1 MPHTGTSSRG
11 WQADVHVGLHGLLQS
26 RASLLRPRPATWGSG
41 TPALAAHLGAIAL
54 ADGIAVPY
62 STQERTALERRAQAG
77 LLAHFQGHLHCIRG
91 RGGPGTTC
99 SRLELY
105 FLETPEAEE
114 AQLRACDDQILTVP
128 AEGSQPALQIP
139 VSLAQGQLVSP
150 HLCQLTLH
158 GLPPSLAREG
168 IGHSLLSMAG
178 YEQHEYTVEGEFM
191 GDLPAHVASQQ
202 PAARVG
208 NADACLIYVRPLLA
222 DHRFSRLP
230 KSFMVGEDR
239 VQISRPG
246 QQGLMPSQVQPASA
260 GSHAVTL
267 REGPRPI
274 RTRQRAQR
282 AARRAAQMSK
292 SDSGR
297 TAQLPEPATR
307 RAAQAQ
313 QLDGGQSAGQP
324 GPLGHAAAPQPQ
336 SAALQQLEAAV
347 ARSRH
352 GRSDRRGLGS
362 RPAASVAAPHMAAF
376 VAGAASSQLQDMD
389 CTPPVPALLLPA
401 RGHAIDMDIDTAQL
415 QNGTVASPQPM
426 QIERP
431 QMPSAVRDELMEW
444 MESHTALSMQHSRA
458 AIAQL
463 LSRMPHLLMAQPIPQ
478 LVYAAL
484 RDIDDAETQRQL
496 RAESR
501 PVRQRCHSPAVPPG
515 FELQAAHSAV
525 ARATT
530 GLRRSS
536 RASRPPAAY
545 WMAQPSGRMASSQR
559 PGSQ

>member
-1 MPHTGTSSRG
+1 M
-11 WQADVHVGLHGLLQS
+11 
-26 RASLLRPRPATWGSG
+26 LRPRPATWGGG

-54 ADGIAVPY
+54 ADGTAVPY

-114 AQLRACDDQILTVP
+114 AQLRACDDQILTLP

-168 IGHSLLSMAG
+168 VGHSLLSMAG

-222 DHRFSRLP
+222 DHRLSRLP

-282 AARRAAQMSK
+282 AARRAM
-292 SDSGR
+292 
-297 TAQLPEPATR
+297 QLPELAGS
-307 RAAQAQ
+307 
-313 QLDGGQSAGQP
+313 LSAGQP
-324 GPLGHAAAPQPQ
+324 ERQELAAARQPG
-336 SAALQQLEAAV
+336 SAALQELEAAV

-362 RPAASVAAPHMAAF
+362 RPAAPVAAPHTAAF
-376 VAGAASSQLQDMD
+376 VAGSASSQPQDMD
-389 CTPPVPALLLPA
+389 CTPPAAALLLPA
-401 RGHAIDMDIDTAQL
+401 RGHAVSMDIDTAQL
-415 QNGTVASPQPM
+415 QSAAVASPQPM

-444 MESHTALSMQHSRA
+444 MDSHTALSVQHSRA

-463 LSRMPHLLMAQPIPQ
+463 LSQMPHLLMAQPIPEA
-478 LVYAAL
+478 VYAAL

-496 RAESR
+496 RAQSR

-515 FELQAAHSAV
+515 FELQAAHTAV

-536 RASRPPAAY
+536 RAFRPPAAY

-559 PGSQ
+559 PGSP

>member
-1 MPHTGTSSRG
+1 MPHTETSSRG
-11 WQADVHVGLHGLLQS
+11 WRADVHVGLYGLLQS

-114 AQLRACDDQILTVP
+114 AQLRACDDQIFTMP
-128 AEGSQPALQIP
+128 AEGSQPALHIP
-139 VSLAQGQLVSP
+139 LSLAQGQLVSP

-168 IGHSLLSMAG
+168 IGHRLLSMAG

-222 DHRFSRLP
+222 DHRLSRLP

-246 QQGLMPSQVQPASA
+246 QQGLMPSQGQPASA

-282 AARRAAQMSK
+282 AARRAAQS
-292 SDSGR
+292 
-297 TAQLPEPATR
+297 PEPA
-307 RAAQAQ
+307 
-313 QLDGGQSAGQP
+313 GGRSAGQP
-324 GPLGHAAAPQPQ
+324 WTVGLAAAPQPQ
-336 SAALQQLEAAV
+336 SAALQQLETAV

-362 RPAASVAAPHMAAF
+362 RPLASAPAPRAAAF
-376 VAGAASSQLQDMD
+376 VAASASSQPQDMD
-389 CTPPVPALLLPA
+389 CTPPAPALLVPA
-401 RGHAIDMDIDTAQL
+401 RGQAIDMDIDAAQL
-415 QNGTVASPQPM
+415 QSTVASPQPM
-426 QIERP
+426 QIEQP
-431 QMPSAVRDELMEW
+431 QVPSVVRDELMEW
-444 MESHTALSMQHSRA
+444 MDSHTALSVRQSTA

-463 LSRMPHLLMAQPIPQ
+463 HEQMPHLLLAQPIAQP
-478 LVYAAL
+478 VYAAL
-484 RDIDDAETQRQL
+484 RDIDEAETQRQL

-501 PVRQRCHSPAVPPG
+501 PVRQRCYSPAVPPG
-515 FELQAAHSAV
+515 FELQAAHTAV

-536 RASRPPAAY
+536 RASRPPTAY